1 MPASTALA
9 AGSIL
14 VPPLP
19 PDLLPPVS
27 ANNAARIR
35 AEVEDADV
43 GSGIGLISDGAA
55 VVATDLIDGATAT
68 AAAADSVQ
76 DDASEPPG
84 ILVSKYLVQ
93 SLFYT
98 ASFCVLLIP
107 RYTVTMLQLQTIQ
120 TIETNIP
127 VKITL
132 TIQKERKN
140 KNKLTSY
147 IRS

>member
-43 GSGIGLISDGAA
+43 GSGIIGLVPDGADA
-55 VVATDLIDGATAT
+55 FAADLIDGATAT

-84 ILVSKYLVQ
+84 ILVSKYFVHSRFLLVWWGVP
-93 SLFYT
+93 
-98 ASFCVLLIP
+98 AP
-107 RYTVTMLQLQTIQ
+107 
-120 TIETNIP
+120 P
-127 VKITL
+127 G
-132 TIQKERKN
+132 
-140 KNKLTSY
+140 TSRPG
-147 IRS
+147 RSMVFLAVVVVVCDR